1 MIILIEYNNL
11 FIIKNSLKI
20 LNSEIKVVAKIEQ
33 RMEVLFGLFGVLT
46 ATILLIMAAFFTP
59 GYNPLFKPVSSLGR
73 GEAKSLFS
81 ISFVV
86 AGSMSIPFFISLER
100 ELVNIKES
108 IRRLATGVSIFSS
121 VCIALVGIIPD
132 DTYIELFHMF
142 HGFVAWVGFFGTC
155 FYIDLYSVLMY
166 KGPKSKLYTGT
177 KFKKFLSYFGFSIS
191 IILIIFLI
199 TREPLSEWIVTAFI
213 IIWILITA
221 IQMISFK
228 FFNIPGV
235 YYKRTQ
241 FPEAL
246 KMFEDALQILKR
258 LELSQEPITETIQEN
273 IEFLKKQLE
282 NET

>member
-1 MIILIEYNNL
+1 M
-11 FIIKNSLKI
+11 
-20 LNSEIKVVAKIEQ
+20 VAKIEQ
-33 RMEVLFGLFGVLT
+33 KMEALFGLFGVLT
-46 ATILLIMAAFFTP
+46 ASILLVIAVFFTP
-59 GYNPLFKPVSSLGR
+59 GYNPLLKPVSSLGS

-86 AGSMSIPFFISLER
+86 AGSLSIPFFISLER

-132 DTYIELFHMF
+132 DTYIEIFIMF
-142 HGFVAWVGFFGTC
+142 HGFVAWIGFVGTC

-166 KGPKSKLYTGT
+166 KGPKSKLYTGPN
-177 KFKKFLSYFGFSIS
+177 FKKFLSYFGFSIS
-191 IILIIFLI
+191 VIFLI
-199 TREPLSEWIVTAFI
+199 FLISREPLIEWILTAFI
-213 IIWILITA
+213 ILWILITA

-246 KMFEDALQILKR
+246 EMFESALQILQR
-258 LELSQEPITETIQEN
+258 LDLKKEPITETIKEN
-273 IEFLKKQLE
+273 IEFLRKQLE
-282 NET
+282 KEE

>member
-1 MIILIEYNNL
+1 M
-11 FIIKNSLKI
+11 
-20 LNSEIKVVAKIEQ
+20 VAKIEQ
-33 RMEVLFGLFGVLT
+33 KMEVLFGLFGVLF
-46 ATILLIMAAFFTP
+46 ASILLIIAIFFTP
-59 GYNPLFKPVSSLGR
+59 GYSPLLKPVSSLGR

-86 AGSMSIPFFISLER
+86 AGSLSIPFFISVER

-108 IRRLATGVSIFSS
+108 VRRLATGVSIFSS

-132 DTYIELFHMF
+132 ETYIELFLMF
-142 HGFVAWVGFFGTC
+142 HGFVAWVSFIGTC

-166 KGPKSKLYTGT
+166 QGPKSKLYNGPD
-177 KFKKFLSYFGFSIS
+177 FKRFLSYFGFSITFV
-191 IILIIFLI
+191 LIAFLI
-199 TREPLSEWIVTAFI
+199 TREPLIEWILTTSI
-213 IIWILITA
+213 IVWILITA

-235 YYKRTQ
+235 YYKRAQ

-246 KMFEDALQILKR
+246 KMFENAMQILDR
-258 LELSQEPITETIQEN
+258 LDLNQEPITETIQEN

-282 NET
+282 REK

>member
-1 MIILIEYNNL
+1 MAI
-11 FIIKNSLKI
+11 
-20 LNSEIKVVAKIEQ
+20 IEQ
-33 RMEVLFGLFGVLT
+33 KMEVLFGLFGILT
-46 ATILLIMAAFFTP
+46 ATTLLILAVFFTP
-59 GYNPLFKPVSSLGR
+59 GYSPLLKPVSSLGR

-81 ISFVV
+81 ISFVI
-86 AGSMSIPFFISLER
+86 AGSLSIPFFITLER

-132 DTYIELFHMF
+132 ETYIDLFLMF
-142 HGFVAWVGFFGTC
+142 HGFVAWVSFVGTC

-166 KGPKSKLYTGT
+166 KGPQSKLYSGP
-177 KFKKFLSYFGFSIS
+177 KFKKALSYFGFSVS
-191 IILIIFLI
+191 IILVLFLI
-199 TREPLSEWIVTAFI
+199 TREPLIEWILTSFMVV
-213 IIWILITA
+213 WILITA

-228 FFNIPGV
+228 FFNIAGV

-246 KMFEDALQILKR
+246 RMFEEAMEILQR

-273 IEFLKKQLE
+273 IEYLKKKLE
-282 NET
+282 RET

>member
-1 MIILIEYNNL
+1 M
-11 FIIKNSLKI
+11 
-20 LNSEIKVVAKIEQ
+20 AKIEQ
-33 RMEVLFGLFGVLT
+33 KMEVLFGLFGILT
-46 ATILLIMAAFFTP
+46 ATTLLILAVFFTP
-59 GYNPLFKPVSSLGR
+59 GYSPLLKPVSSLGR

-81 ISFVV
+81 ISFVI
-86 AGSMSIPFFISLER
+86 AGSLSIPFFITLER

-132 DTYIELFHMF
+132 ETYIDLFLMF
-142 HGFVAWVGFFGTC
+142 HGFVAWVSFVGTC

-166 KGPKSKLYTGT
+166 KGPQSKLYSGP
-177 KFKKFLSYFGFSIS
+177 KFKKALSYFGFSVS
-191 IILIIFLI
+191 IILVLFLI
-199 TREPLSEWIVTAFI
+199 TREPLIEWILTSFMVV
-213 IIWILITA
+213 WILITA

-228 FFNIPGV
+228 FFNIAGV

-246 KMFEDALQILKR
+246 RMFEEAMEILQR

-273 IEFLKKQLE
+273 IEYLKKNLKE
-282 NET
+282 KLK

>member
-1 MIILIEYNNL
+1 M
-11 FIIKNSLKI
+11 
-20 LNSEIKVVAKIEQ
+20 AKIEQ
-33 RMEVLFGLFGVLT
+33 KMETLFGLFGIIIAAV
-46 ATILLIMAAFFTP
+46 LLIMAASFTQD
-59 GYNPLFKPVSSLGR
+59 YNPLFNSVSSLGK
-73 GEAKSLFS
+73 GDAKSLFS

-86 AGSMSIPFFISLER
+86 AGSLSIPFYIALER

-108 IRRLATGVSIFSS
+108 IRRLATATSIFSS

-132 DTYIELFHMF
+132 ETIWDIFVLF
-142 HGFVAWVGFFGTC
+142 HGFVAVVSFIGTC
-155 FYIDLYSVLMY
+155 IYIDLYSILMY
-166 KGPKSKLYTGT
+166 KGPKSKLYTGP
-177 KFKKFLSYFGFSIS
+177 KFKKFLAFFGFSIS
-191 IILIIFLI
+191 IVLILLIITRSPLI
-199 TREPLSEWIVTAFI
+199 EWILTLLI

-246 KMFEDALQILKR
+246 KMFEEALQILQR
-258 LELSQEPITETIQEN
+258 LDLIKEPITETIQEN

-282 NET
+282 KEA

>member
-1 MIILIEYNNL
+1 M
-11 FIIKNSLKI
+11 
-20 LNSEIKVVAKIEQ
+20 VAKIEQ
-33 RMEVLFGLFGVLT
+33 KMEILFGLFGVLI
-46 ATILLIMAAFFTP
+46 ALILLIIAIFFTP
-59 GYNPLFKPVSSLGR
+59 GYSPLEKPVSSLGR
-73 GEAKSLFS
+73 GDAKSLFS
-81 ISFVV
+81 IGFVV
-86 AGSMSIPFFISLER
+86 AGSLSIPFFISLER

-132 DTYIELFHMF
+132 DTYIELFKIF
-142 HGFVAWVGFFGTC
+142 HGFVAWVSFIGTC

-166 KGPKSKLYTGT
+166 KGPKSKLYSGP
-177 KFKKFLSYFGFSIS
+177 KFKKFLSYFGFSITFV
-191 IILIIFLI
+191 LIGFLI
-199 TREPLSEWIVTAFI
+199 TKEPLIEWIVTTFI
-213 IIWILITA
+213 IVWILIAA

-258 LELSQEPITETIQEN
+258 LDLSQEPITETIQEN
-273 IEFLKKQLE
+273 IEFLKNQLE
-282 NET
+282 KEE

>member
-1 MIILIEYNNL
+1 M
-11 FIIKNSLKI
+11 
-20 LNSEIKVVAKIEQ
+20 AKIEQ
-33 RMEVLFGLFGVLT
+33 KMEIFFGLFGVLT
-46 ATILLIMAAFFTP
+46 ASTLLILAVFFTP
-59 GYNPLFKPVSSLGR
+59 GYSPLLKPVSSLGR

-81 ISFVV
+81 ISFVI
-86 AGSMSIPFFISLER
+86 AGSLSIPFFITLER

-132 DTYIELFHMF
+132 DTYIELFLMF
-142 HGFVAWVGFFGTC
+142 HGFVAWVSFIGTC

-166 KGPKSKLYTGT
+166 QGPKSKLYTGP
-177 KFKKFLSYFGFSIS
+177 KFKKFLSYFGFSIT

-199 TREPLSEWIVTAFI
+199 NYFLNSVLTPLSEWILTTFI
-213 IIWILITA
+213 IVWILITA

-246 KMFEDALQILKR
+246 RMFEEAMEILQR
-258 LELSQEPITETIQEN
+258 LDLSQEPITETIQEN
-273 IEFLKKQLE
+273 IEFLKKKLE
-282 NET
+282 KEL

>member
-1 MIILIEYNNL
+1 M
-11 FIIKNSLKI
+11 
-20 LNSEIKVVAKIEQ
+20 VAKIEQ
-33 RMEVLFGLFGVLT
+33 KMEVLFGLFGVLT
-46 ATILLIMAAFFTP
+46 AAVLLIMAVFFTP
-59 GYNPLFKPVSSLGR
+59 GYSPLLNPVSSLGR
-73 GEAKSLFS
+73 GEAKFLFS

-86 AGSMSIPFFISLER
+86 AGALSIPFFISLER

-132 DTYIELFHMF
+132 DTYIELFLMF
-142 HGFVAWVGFFGTC
+142 HGFVAWVSFVGTC

-166 KGPKSKLYTGT
+166 KGPKSKLYTGP
-177 KFKKFLSYFGFSIS
+177 KFKKPLSYFGFSIT
-191 IILIIFLI
+191 IVLIVFLI
-199 TREPLSEWIVTAFI
+199 TREPLSEWIVTTFI

-221 IQMISFK
+221 LQMISFK

-258 LELSQEPITETIQEN
+258 LDLSQEPITETIQEN

-282 NET
+282 KEV

>member
-1 MIILIEYNNL
+1 M
-11 FIIKNSLKI
+11 
-20 LNSEIKVVAKIEQ
+20 VAKIEQ
-33 RMEVLFGLFGVLT
+33 KMEVLFGLFGVLT
-46 ATILLIMAAFFTP
+46 ATILLIMAVFFTP
-59 GYNPLFKPVSSLGR
+59 GYSPLLKPVSSLGR

-86 AGSMSIPFFISLER
+86 AGALSIPFFISLER

-108 IRRLATGVSIFSS
+108 IRRVATGVSIFSS

-132 DTYIELFHMF
+132 ETYIELFLMF
-142 HGFVAWVGFFGTC
+142 HGFVAWVSFVGTC

-166 KGPKSKLYTGT
+166 KGPKSKLYTGP
-177 KFKKFLSYFGFSIS
+177 KFKKPLSYFGFSVS

-199 TREPLSEWIVTAFI
+199 TREPLIEWILTTFI

-221 IQMISFK
+221 IHMISFK

-246 KMFEDALQILKR
+246 KMFEEALKILQR
-258 LELSQEPITETIQEN
+258 LDLSQEPITETIQEN

-282 NET
+282 KEV

>member
-1 MIILIEYNNL
+1 M
-11 FIIKNSLKI
+11 
-20 LNSEIKVVAKIEQ
+20 VKIEQ
-33 RMEVLFGLFGVLT
+33 KMEALFGLFGVLI
-46 ATILLIMAAFFTP
+46 ALILLIIAIFFTP
-59 GYNPLFKPVSSLGR
+59 GYSPLLKPVSSLGR

-86 AGSMSIPFFISLER
+86 AGSLSIPFFISLER

-108 IRRLATGVSIFSS
+108 IRRLATGVSILSS

-132 DTYIELFHMF
+132 DTYIELFIIF
-142 HGFVAWVGFFGTC
+142 HGFVAWVSFVGTC

-166 KGPKSKLYTGT
+166 KGPKSKLYTGP
-177 KFKKFLSYFGFSIS
+177 KFKKPLSYFGFGITF
-191 IILIIFLI
+191 ILIAFLI
-199 TREPLSEWIVTAFI
+199 TREPLIEWIVTTFI
-213 IIWILITA
+213 ILWILITA

-246 KMFEDALQILKR
+246 EMFESALQILKR
-258 LELSQEPITETIQEN
+258 LDLKKEPITETIKEN
-273 IEFLKKQLE
+273 IEFLRKQLE
-282 NET
+282 KED